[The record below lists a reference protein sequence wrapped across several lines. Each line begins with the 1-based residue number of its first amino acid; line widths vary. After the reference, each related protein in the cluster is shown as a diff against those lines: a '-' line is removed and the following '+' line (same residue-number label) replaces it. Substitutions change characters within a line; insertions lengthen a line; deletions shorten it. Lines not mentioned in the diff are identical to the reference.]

1 MANYLPRIA
10 DTILQ
15 DRLESKG
22 AVLVQGAKWC
32 GKTTTASQI
41 AKSVVYMQD
50 PLLRDQ
56 YLQLAKLDTMQLLE
70 GAVPRLIDE
79 WQLAPNLWDAVRVA
93 VDQRNEFGQFILT
106 GSAVPHDDM
115 STSHSGTGRIARMV
129 MRPMSLFESQDSNGQ
144 VSLKSIFDNE
154 KISGFSSHKLENLAF
169 LISRGG
175 WPSAV
180 GRTEKVALRQAFDY
194 VDAVIESDISRAD
207 GTVRRPSRVRSL
219 LRSYSRMVGSSGRM
233 TQIREDMSARE
244 PENFEIQTISSY
256 INALSLIFVIE
267 ELEAWNPN
275 LRSNTAIRTSNT
287 RHFVDPSIA
296 VASLRIGPKDLIN
309 DLRTMGFLFESMCIR
324 DLRIFTEAL
333 EGDVYHYHDANDR
346 ECDAVLHLHDGRYGL
361 VEIKLGVA
369 QVEKAAENLK
379 KIVDVLDINRM
390 SAPSFLMVLT
400 GSGVAYQRE
409 DGIYVVPIGCLKN

>member
-10 DTILQ
+10 DNILQ

-50 PLLRDQ
+50 PRLRDQ
-56 YLQLAKLDTMQLLE
+56 YLQLAKLDPMQLLE

-93 VDQRNEFGQFILT
+93 VDQRNDFGQFILT

-324 DLRIFTEAL
+324 DLRIFIEAL

-379 KIVDVLDINRM
+379 RIVDVLDINRM

-400 GSGVAYQRE
+400 GSGAAYQRE

>member
-10 DTILQ
+10 DNILQ

-50 PLLRDQ
+50 PRLRDQ
-56 YLQLAKLDTMQLLE
+56 YLQLAKLDPMQLLE

-79 WQLAPNLWDAVRVA
+79 WQLAPNLWDAVRIA
-93 VDQRNEFGQFILT
+93 VDQRNDFGQFILT

-154 KISGFSSHKLENLAF
+154 KISGFSSHNLENLAF

-219 LRSYSRMVGSSGRM
+219 LRSYSRMVGSPGRM

-244 PENFEIQTISSY
+244 PENFEVQTIASY

-275 LRSNTAIRTSNT
+275 LRSKTAIRTSNI

-309 DLRTMGFLFESMCIR
+309 DLKTMGFLFESMCIR

-333 EGDVYHYHDANDR
+333 EGDVYHYHDSNDW

-369 QVEKAAENLK
+369 QVEQAAENLK
-379 KIVDVLDINRM
+379 RS
-390 SAPSFLMVLT
+390 SAF
-400 GSGVAYQRE
+400 
-409 DGIYVVPIGCLKN
+409 